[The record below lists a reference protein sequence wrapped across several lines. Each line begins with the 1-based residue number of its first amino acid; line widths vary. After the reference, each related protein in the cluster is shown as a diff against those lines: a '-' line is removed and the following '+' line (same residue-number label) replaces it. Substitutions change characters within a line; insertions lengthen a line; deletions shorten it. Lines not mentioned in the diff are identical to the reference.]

1 MTEPLVERLKVHRRT
16 LVLDRLDYT
25 VLSPRPDA
33 AQRFATNLFHDTW
46 HVITSDTGGR
56 LLGRILWAM
65 AFQRRPRTIFV
76 VDVPFIGPNP
86 FDADPSSPIVIV
98 NNELGPFGRDAAGA
112 LIQFLPLKRP
122 SEGTV
127 TLQTRGLDRAL
138 EDIKGF
144 RQRERDAW
152 PSDHQQRRWID
163 GENGVVVLAGPPPV
177 LREWAVD
184 VSSLGQSWYEG
195 QSSEYLD
202 YSGSRSGEVQILEAF
217 SERVQSAM
225 SERQRLF
232 PGAGNSKLTEEDR
245 SRIWS
250 ARSEPQ

>member
-25 VLSPRPDA
+25 VLSPRPDI

-46 HVITSDTGGR
+46 HVITSEAGGR
-56 LLGRILWAM
+56 FLGRILWAM

-76 VDVPFIGPNP
+76 VDVPFIDPNP

-98 NNELGPFGRDAAGA
+98 NNDLGPLGRDAAGA
-112 LIQFLPLKRP
+112 LIKLLPLRRP

-127 TLQTRGLDRAL
+127 TLQTRGLDRAMD
-138 EDIKGF
+138 DIKGF
-144 RQRERDAW
+144 RKREREAW

-163 GENGVVVLAGPPPV
+163 GENEVVVLAGPPPV

-184 VSSLGQSWYEG
+184 VSSLGQFWYEG
-195 QSSEYLD
+195 QSSEFLD

-217 SERVQSAM
+217 SEKVQSAI
-225 SERQRLF
+225 SERRRLF
-232 PGAGNSKLTEEDR
+232 PAAGNSKLPEVDR
-245 SRIWS
+245 RRIWS
-250 ARSEPQ
+250 AGSEPQ